1 MKEFVV
7 WEVQKWDGGDQPY
20 HTFYL
25 SSEEEKNKYLKNN
38 KYDAAYQKTITI
50 TIQKTI
56 TIYDTL
62 DEIAKDSYESA
73 KAKAKEALTA
83 KQRKALGLD
92 F

>member
-7 WEVQKWDGGDQPY
+7 WDIQKWDGGDRV
-20 HTFYL
+20 HHAFYL
-25 SSEEEKNKYLKNN
+25 SSEEEKNTYLKNN

-50 TIQKTI
+50 
-56 TIYDTL
+56 YDTL
-62 DEIAKDSYESA
+62 DEMVKDSYESA

-83 KQRKALGLD
+83 KQREALGLD

>member
-1 MKEFVV
+1 MKEYAV
-7 WEVQKWDGGDQPY
+7 WEIQKWDGGDR
-20 HTFYL
+20 HDHAFYL
-25 SSEEEKNKYLKNN
+25 SSEEEKNKNLENN
-38 KYDAAYQKTITI
+38 KYDAAYK
-50 TIQKTI
+50 KTI

-73 KAKAKEALTA
+73 KAKAKESLTG

>member
-7 WEVQKWDGGDQPY
+7 WEVQKWDGGDR
-20 HTFYL
+20 HNHAFYL

-38 KYDAAYQKTITI
+38 KYDAAHK
-50 TIQKTI
+50 KTI

-73 KAKAKEALTA
+73 KAKAKESLTG

>member
-1 MKEFVV
+1 MKEYAV
-7 WEVQKWDGGDQPY
+7 WEIQKWDGGDRHY
-20 HTFYL
+20 HAFYL

-50 TIQKTI
+50 
-56 TIYDTL
+56 YDTL
-62 DEIAKDSYESA
+62 DEVVNAEYVSA

>member
-1 MKEFVV
+1 MKEYAV
-7 WEVQKWDGGDQPY
+7 WEIQKWEGGDRI
-20 HTFYL
+20 HAFYL
-25 SSEEEKNKYLKNN
+25 SSEEEKNKHLKNN
-38 KYDAAYQKTITI
+38 KYDAAH
-50 TIQKTI
+50 QKTI

-73 KAKAKEALTA
+73 KAKAKESLTG

>member
-1 MKEFVV
+1 MKEYAV
-7 WEVQKWDGGDQPY
+7 WEIQKWDGGDRHY
-20 HTFYL
+20 HAFYL

-38 KYDAAYQKTITI
+38 KYDAAYK
-50 TIQKTI
+50 KTI

-73 KAKAKEALTA
+73 KAKAKEALTG